1 MGASRGVSS
10 HVDKGNCSS
19 SDGKEVNSGGTGEG
33 DSGGTDAGDIPC
45 VTWRLWMG
53 ALNNK
58 LRRARAEKLRGDWDT
73 ITEGGTA

>member
-19 SDGKEVNSGGTGEG
+19 SDGKEVSSGGTGEG

-45 VTWRLWMG
+45 VAWRLWMD

-58 LRRARAEKLRGDWDT
+58 GGRGHRGFVISNT
-73 ITEGGTA
+73 LI